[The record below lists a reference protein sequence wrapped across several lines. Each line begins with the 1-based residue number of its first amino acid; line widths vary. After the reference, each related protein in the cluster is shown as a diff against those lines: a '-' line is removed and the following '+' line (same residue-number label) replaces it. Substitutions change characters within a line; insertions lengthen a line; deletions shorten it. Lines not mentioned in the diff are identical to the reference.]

1 MWGIMA
7 PLSLFSNSHLSLSSF
22 PSCFWWLPSQSVK
35 FWNWNPF
42 RLRSFLCAIFIQ
54 KKNCVVKMKLFFI
67 FIGKKT
73 FNINCFNL
81 FLLKKRNN
89 LFLRARRSQKKQELR
104 RGNSPYFHKSSEK
117 KKLNMSNNFA
127 NADSLLYLQECIN
140 DLQEKFSLIFTT
152 KNFFRTYP
160 RFPVVT
166 IVVQTCYRC
175 DLISP

>member
-117 KKLNMSNNFA
+117 KKTQHVEQLRQRRLPPLPSRVHQWFTGKVFLNFYDKTNFWGLIRGFQTGNSSRNN
-127 NADSLLYLQECIN
+127 NS
-140 DLQEKFSLIFTT
+140 T
-152 KNFFRTYP
+152 
-160 RFPVVT
+160 
-166 IVVQTCYRC
+166 
-175 DLISP
+175 